1 MNKIKV
7 RLNRLFNNIF
17 GEKFY
22 KKIPFTWGEKPSR
35 LEIIQKI
42 ISLKNYN
49 QYLEIGCDND
59 QVFSKINLKN
69 KFGVD
74 PVSGGNIRKTSDE
87 FFLSNT
93 KKFDIIFID
102 GLHTYEQVKKD
113 IENSLTFLNSGG
125 VIILHD
131 CLPSSYLQQA
141 IPRSQYKWTGDVWK
155 AVVEMRT
162 KEHLDTY
169 TCNADMGLGI
179 IFNRSNSNILK
190 VDIKNFKELSFKD
203 FFYNYKNYMNIIDH
217 QEIDKL
223 FEF

>member
-93 KKFDIIFID
+93 KKFDIVFID
-102 GLHTYEQVKKD
+102 GLHTYEQVKKMA
-113 IENSLTFLNSGG
+113 SGAA
-125 VIILHD
+125 ILANVDLH
-131 CLPSSYLQQA
+131 LKLQNCKIA
-141 IPRSQYKWTGDVWK
+141 I
-155 AVVEMRT
+155 
-162 KEHLDTY
+162 
-169 TCNADMGLGI
+169 
-179 IFNRSNSNILK
+179 
-190 VDIKNFKELSFKD
+190 
-203 FFYNYKNYMNIIDH
+203 
-217 QEIDKL
+217 
-223 FEF
+223 